1 MKRIQITT
9 ATEIISASTV
19 DQLVSI
25 DGGSCMLYTGAMPTD
40 PTAGH
45 YVSGG
50 YQIVVPAGVNLF
62 ATVEPGGK
70 AAAVV
75 GDFGV

>member
-1 MKRIQITT
+1 MRRVQITT
-9 ATEIISASTV
+9 ATAIISASTV

-25 DGGSCMLYTGAMPTD
+25 DGGSCYLYTGTMPAD
-40 PTAGH
+40 ATAGH

-50 YQIVVPAGVNLF
+50 YQLVVPAGVDLF